1 MATRFGWGSLS
12 ARVIG
17 LSALMTLAIIAAA
30 FTLTY
35 IAATRIIEQET
46 AKVVEAELRGIVD
59 SSDGGRNLPALIDTI
74 KERAIGESEAVYL
87 LADMNGT
94 KIVGNLS
101 GWPPN
106 VRTDGQWTAVRG
118 VRAPNG
124 QEIEIGAVAFVAPFG
139 TRLLVGR
146 DLRAERNFQA
156 ALIESGAVALLAAVL
171 LAGASGLILNRLV
184 MRRIGDIDETARAI
198 VAGDL
203 SKRIPVRTGGDEF
216 GRLAVTLNSML
227 ERIEVL
233 VTELRTVTDSLSHDL
248 RTPLTRLKTQIQRG
262 NDVELSE
269 AVRREALGQAA
280 DEADRII
287 QSFGAMIDIARAEA
301 GAAKDQFAEVDL
313 RALVRGV
320 FELHQPLAE
329 EEGVSLSFDEGG
341 NAPVLVQGHAQF
353 FAQLVSNLVDNALK
367 HGADGKVV
375 AMAVRRDGEMAE
387 VEVAD
392 HGPGIPAAQ
401 RDVALKRFGRLDEAR
416 TTPGSGLGLSLAA
429 TLARMHGGELLLED
443 NAPGLRV
450 KVRMPV
456 TGQIPDRTPINSPHP
471 SKPQQNGAA

>member
-1 MATRFGWGSLS
+1 MMPRRLGLGTLS

-35 IAATRIIEQET
+35 IAATRILEQET
-46 AKVVEAELRGIVD
+46 AEVVEAELRGIVD
-59 SSDGGRNLPALIDTI
+59 SSDGGRNLPALIATI
-74 KERAIGESEAVYL
+74 RDRAVGESEAIYL
-87 LADMNGT
+87 LADRDGV

-101 GWPPN
+101 KWPEN
-106 VRTDGQWTAVRG
+106 VRTDGQWTSVRG

-124 QEIEIGAVAFVAPFG
+124 RDIEIGAVAYVAPFG

-156 ALIESGAVALLAAVL
+156 ALIESGAVALIAAVL
-171 LAGASGLILNRLV
+171 LAGVSGFLLNRLV
-184 MRRIGDIDETARAI
+184 MRRIGDIDRTARAI

-203 SKRIPVRTGGDEF
+203 STRIPVRSGGDEF
-216 GRLAVTLNSML
+216 GRLAVTLNAML
-227 ERIEVL
+227 ERIETL
-233 VTELRTVTDSLSHDL
+233 VTELRTVTDSLAHDL

-262 NDVELSE
+262 NDAELPD
-269 AVRREALGQAA
+269 AARREALGQAA
-280 DEADRII
+280 DEADRILA
-287 QSFGAMIDIARAEA
+287 SFSAMIDIARAEA
-301 GAAKDQFAEVDL
+301 GAARDQFTEVDL
-313 RALVRGV
+313 SAVVRDV

-329 EEGVSLSFDEGG
+329 EMGVSLTFAEQGEG
-341 NAPVLVQGHAQF
+341 PVKVSGHPQF
-353 FAQLVSNLVDNALK
+353 LAQLVSNLVDNALK
-367 HGADGKVV
+367 HGASGGVI
-375 AMAVRRDGEMAE
+375 AMAVRRDHGMAE

-392 HGPGIPAAQ
+392 RGPGIPEAQ
-401 RDVALKRFGRLDEAR
+401 RASALRRFGRLDSAR

-450 KVRMPV
+450 KVR
-456 TGQIPDRTPINSPHP
+456 IP
-471 SKPQQNGAA
+471 GVV

>member
-1 MATRFGWGSLS
+1 MAKPLRLGTLS

-17 LSALMTLAIIAAA
+17 LSALMTLAIISAS

-46 AKVVEAELRGIVD
+46 AEVVAAELRGIVD
-59 SSDGGRNLPALIDTI
+59 SSDGGRNLPELIATI
-74 KERAIGESEAVYL
+74 RERAVGESEAVYL
-87 LADMNGT
+87 LADVDGA

-101 GWPPN
+101 DWPFN
-106 VRTDGQWTAVRG
+106 VRTDGQWTSVRG

-146 DLRAERNFQA
+146 DMRAERNFQA

-171 LAGASGLILNRLV
+171 LAGASGFILNRLV
-184 MRRIGDIDETARAI
+184 MRRIGDIDATARAI

-203 SKRIPVRTGGDEF
+203 STRIPVRSGGDEY
-216 GRLAVTLNSML
+216 GHLALTLNAML
-227 ERIEVL
+227 ERIEAL
-233 VTELRTVTDSLSHDL
+233 VTELRTVTDSLAHDL

-262 NDVELSE
+262 NDADLPD
-269 AVRREALGQAA
+269 AARREALGQAA
-280 DEADRII
+280 DEADRILS
-287 QSFGAMIDIARAEA
+287 SFSAMIDIARAET
-301 GAAKDQFAEVDL
+301 GAARDQFTEVDL
-313 RALVRGV
+313 GAVVRDV

-329 EEGVSLSFDEGG
+329 EMGVTLLFTEEG
-341 NAPVLVQGHAQF
+341 APVKVRGHAQF
-353 FAQLVSNLVDNALK
+353 LAQLVSNLVDNALK
-367 HGADGKVV
+367 HGASGLEVS
-375 AMAVRRDGEMAE
+375 MAARRDGAAAE

-392 HGPGIPAAQ
+392 RGPGIPEAQ
-401 RDVALKRFGRLDEAR
+401 RAGALKRFGRLDAAR

-450 KVRMPV
+450 RVLMP
-456 TGQIPDRTPINSPHP
+456 
-471 SKPQQNGAA
+471 AADVA

>member
-1 MATRFGWGSLS
+1 MPKRLGLGTLS

-17 LSALMTLAIIAAA
+17 LSALMTLTIIGAA

-46 AKVVEAELRGIVD
+46 AEVVAAELRGIVD
-59 SSDGGRNLPALIDTI
+59 SSDGGRNLPALVATI
-74 KERAIGESEAVYL
+74 RDRAVGESEAIYL
-87 LADMNGT
+87 LADRDGV

-101 GWPPN
+101 NWPEN
-106 VRTDGQWTAVRG
+106 VRTDGQWTSVQG

-124 QEIEIGAVAFVAPFG
+124 KQIEIGAVAFVAPFG

-171 LAGASGLILNRLV
+171 LAGVSGFLLNRLV

-203 SKRIPVRTGGDEF
+203 SKRIPVRSGGDEF
-216 GRLAVTLNSML
+216 GRLAITLNGML
-227 ERIEVL
+227 ERIETL
-233 VTELRTVTDSLSHDL
+233 VTELRTVTDSMAHDL

-262 NDVELSE
+262 NDADLPD
-269 AVRREALGQAA
+269 AARREALGQAA
-280 DEADRII
+280 DEADRILS
-287 QSFGAMIDIARAEA
+287 SFSAMIDIARAEA
-301 GAAKDQFAEVDL
+301 GAARDQFSEVDL
-313 RALVRGV
+313 SAVVRDV

-329 EEGVSLSFDEGG
+329 DMGVALTFTEQGEGPVKVS
-341 NAPVLVQGHAQF
+341 GHAQF
-353 FAQLVSNLVDNALK
+353 LAQLVSNLVDNALK
-367 HGADGKVV
+367 HGASGGAI
-375 AMAVRRDGEMAE
+375 AMAVRRDHGMAE

-392 HGPGIPAAQ
+392 RGPGIPEEQ
-401 RDVALKRFGRLDEAR
+401 RASALRRFGRLDSAR

-450 KVRMPV
+450 RVR
-456 TGQIPDRTPINSPHP
+456 IP
-471 SKPQQNGAA
+471 AAGNA